1 MATRMSSERVGKNSS
16 RFTSVLASAVLEWF
30 LICMLLLD
38 AFFSYLVTKFAR
50 VCELQTPCLLCSR
63 LDHILGSEKPGF
75 YRDLICHSHKLEIS
89 KLVYCYIHEK
99 LSDGHGMC
107 EGCISSITTDKK
119 SDGGAYK
126 SSASKAE
133 PYIEYCVD
141 DAHNICLKS
150 PAVLDGYSAQISLH
164 QDNLLKDPLLKVPT
178 LGASSMELCS
188 CSTEPWS
195 KTQRL
200 LRTKS
205 IGDGA
210 IELDGPSS
218 GMMVYDH
225 LHCQDGFKKRREKL
239 SVSTMESYL
248 ENREFDRMPY
258 IGYTELKI
266 TSNSESEVPVSG
278 DVDDDDD
285 DDDRSSLVCNS
296 NNLMEE
302 SVAQC
307 LQPEI
312 DSTGADILPKTMF
325 SDSILDKLNDQTF
338 MPGHSLSVRL
348 EKFHMNDPHDS
359 MLVVSPAAIGKH
371 LKENCN
377 QDESRDN
384 PPAVSILISSD
395 KFSSSNKVK
404 ESLAEVNKE
413 KHVLAIGDAV
423 CICHTENTEVSR
435 QGSGS
440 ISTNSSVQINHTV
453 IDPGSSM
460 PSCMELNN
468 VHKLAAD
475 MKGSQP
481 SATFTELQSTK
492 DSAVVLNNDLK
503 LLRSQMEAVQGFEFS
518 WGDMSPR
525 FNTNGDDSKMI
536 GTSTVNGLQILLK
549 RCSIER
555 NESGLESLDGSLVCD
570 EIEGENAVD
579 RLKQQI
585 EMDCKSMNAL
595 YKELEEERSASA
607 IAANQAMAMINR
619 LQEERA
625 AVQMEAFQYQ
635 RMMEEQADYDQSA
648 LQKANDLLTDRE
660 KEIQDLEEELETY
673 RKMYP
678 SDLWVE
684 KASELRNDSKGREM
698 RAVLHENN
706 TDYKA
711 YKTGIQKD
719 TLLDFE
725 GENFYISKCSKSL
738 ENKLR
743 FSYNGISV
751 DSSELDSKRGG
762 GSSDD
767 RCVDMTIHVL
777 SEDQDQPLFADNL
790 AGNCRPPQMESH
802 AGSDVEDIYSTAFA
816 ENNVVSIWKQI
827 SHVNERLKT
836 LEEDRDFLEQTV
848 STLRNGNEGF
858 HFVQEISSHL

>member
-1 MATRMSSERVGKNSS
+1 MATRRTSERVGKNSS
-16 RFTSVLASAVLEWF
+16 RFRSVLASAVLEWC

-38 AFFSYLVTKFAR
+38 AFFSYLVTKFAH

-89 KLVYCYIHEK
+89 KLVYCYVHEK
-99 LSDGHGMC
+99 LSDGHGTC

-126 SSASKAE
+126 SSANKVE
-133 PYIEYCVD
+133 PYIEYCGD

-164 QDNLLKDPLLKVPT
+164 QNNLLKDPLLKVPT
-178 LGASSMELCS
+178 LSASSVELCS

-225 LHCQDGFKKRREKL
+225 LHCQDGFKKRREKP
-239 SVSTMESYL
+239 SVSTVESYL
-248 ENREFDRMPY
+248 GNQGLDRMPY

-266 TSNSESEVPVSG
+266 TSDSESEVPVS
-278 DVDDDDD
+278 DDDG
-285 DDDRSSLVCNS
+285 DDDRSGLVCNS

-307 LQPEI
+307 LQPDI

-325 SDSILDKLNDQTF
+325 SDSILEKLNDQTF
-338 MPGHSLSVRL
+338 MPGHSLSVPL
-348 EKFHMNDPHDS
+348 EKFNIIDPYDS
-359 MLVVSPAAIGKH
+359 MLVVSPAAIGNH

-384 PPAVSILISSD
+384 PPVVSILISSD

-404 ESLAEVNKE
+404 ESLAELNKE
-413 KHVLAIGDAV
+413 KYVMAIGDTV
-423 CICHTENTEVSR
+423 CMCHTENMEIPR

-440 ISTNSSVQINHTV
+440 TSTNSSVQINHTV
-453 IDPGSSM
+453 IDPCSSM
-460 PSCMELNN
+460 PSCMELNIA
-468 VHKLAAD
+468 HKLAAG

-492 DSAVVLNNDLK
+492 DSTIVYDDDLK
-503 LLRSQMEAVQGFEFS
+503 VLWSQMVAVQGFELS
-518 WGDMSPR
+518 WGDTSPR
-525 FNTNGDDSKMI
+525 VNINGDDSRMI
-536 GTSTVNGLQILLK
+536 GTSTVNGLQILPK

-570 EIEGENAVD
+570 EIEGESAVD
-579 RLKQQI
+579 RLKQQV
-585 EMDCKSMNAL
+585 EMDRKSMNAL
-595 YKELEEERSASA
+595 FKELEEERSASA
-607 IAANQAMAMINR
+607 IAANQALAMINR
-619 LQEERA
+619 LQEDRA

-673 RKMYP
+673 RKRYP

-684 KASELRNDSKGREM
+684 KASELTNDSKGRDM

-711 YKTGIQKD
+711 YKTGNQKD

-725 GENFYISKCSKSL
+725 GEKFYISKCLKSL

-743 FSYNGISV
+743 FSYNGNHV

-762 GSSDD
+762 SPDD
-767 RCVDMTIHVL
+767 KCVDKTLHVF

-790 AGNCRPPQMESH
+790 AGNCRSLQMESH
-802 AGSDVEDIYSTAFA
+802 AGIDVKDIYSTAFA

-848 STLRNGNEGF
+848 NTLRNGNEGF
-858 HFVQEISSHL
+858 HFVEEISSHL

>member
-1 MATRMSSERVGKNSS
+1 MLQKVENSS
-16 RFTSVLASAVLEWF
+16 IIVVSMKKTQSSDLGLTHQQFAAVIFRFSSSSVVVELAFSSVRLVVVWF
-30 LICMLLLD
+30 LEVNFI
-38 AFFSYLVTKFAR
+38 
-50 VCELQTPCLLCSR
+50 
-63 LDHILGSEKPGF
+63 SEKPGF

-89 KLVYCYIHEK
+89 KLVYCYVHEK
-99 LSDGHGMC
+99 LSDGHGTC

-126 SSASKAE
+126 SSANKVE
-133 PYIEYCVD
+133 PYIEYFGD

-164 QDNLLKDPLLKVPT
+164 QNNLLKDPLLKVPT
-178 LGASSMELCS
+178 LCASSVELCS

-218 GMMVYDH
+218 
-225 LHCQDGFKKRREKL
+225 
-239 SVSTMESYL
+239 
-248 ENREFDRMPY
+248 
-258 IGYTELKI
+258 
-266 TSNSESEVPVSG
+266 
-278 DVDDDDD
+278 
-285 DDDRSSLVCNS
+285 
-296 NNLMEE
+296 
-302 SVAQC
+302 
-307 LQPEI
+307 
-312 DSTGADILPKTMF
+312 
-325 SDSILDKLNDQTF
+325 
-338 MPGHSLSVRL
+338 
-348 EKFHMNDPHDS
+348 
-359 MLVVSPAAIGKH
+359 VSPAAIGNH

-384 PPAVSILISSD
+384 PPVVSILISSD

-413 KHVLAIGDAV
+413 KYVMAIGDTV
-423 CICHTENTEVSR
+423 CMCHTENMEIPR

-440 ISTNSSVQINHTV
+440 TSTNSSVQINHTV
-453 IDPGSSM
+453 IDPCSSM
-460 PSCMELNN
+460 PSCMELNIA
-468 VHKLAAD
+468 HKLAAG

-492 DSAVVLNNDLK
+492 DSTIVYDDDLK
-503 LLRSQMEAVQGFEFS
+503 VLWSQMVAVQGFELS
-518 WGDMSPR
+518 WGDTSPR
-525 FNTNGDDSKMI
+525 VNINGDDSRMI
-536 GTSTVNGLQILLK
+536 GTSTVNGLQILPK

-570 EIEGENAVD
+570 EIEGESAVD
-579 RLKQQI
+579 RLKQQV
-585 EMDCKSMNAL
+585 EMDRKSMNAL
-595 YKELEEERSASA
+595 FKELEEERSASA
-607 IAANQAMAMINR
+607 IAANQALAMINR
-619 LQEERA
+619 LQEDRA

-673 RKMYP
+673 RKRYP

-684 KASELRNDSKGREM
+684 KASELTNDSKGRDM

-711 YKTGIQKD
+711 YKTGNQKD

-725 GENFYISKCSKSL
+725 GEKFYISKCLKSL

-743 FSYNGISV
+743 FSYNGNHV

-762 GSSDD
+762 SPDD
-767 RCVDMTIHVL
+767 KCVDKTLHVF

-790 AGNCRPPQMESH
+790 AGNCRSLQMESH
-802 AGSDVEDIYSTAFA
+802 AGIDVKDIYSTAFA

-836 LEEDRDFLEQTV
+836 LEEDQDFLEQTV
-848 STLRNGNEGF
+848 NTLRNGNEGF
-858 HFVQEISSHL
+858 HFVEEISSHL